1 MSMED
6 FATAL
11 QKYEDRIGKANHVD
25 SKQLAL
31 NYLFPLIRKLAGA
44 VGETLA
50 EHSQAIE
57 DIEDALSSDGDVLV
71 QARNTIML
79 LSGLLDETMVAAGFY
94 TATPQGLK
102 DTGKAPEALRVKFV
116 EAATHVVAAMQAIED
131 ELNGDEEDDEVDADG
146 VDGAQADGE
155 RQSGG
160 AEAAGADTTATVLA
174 FAREP
179 DAIIDG
185 DDAQGAAVAT
195 STSPST
201 SSNGAATNAA
211 Q

>member
-1 MSMED
+1 MPMED

-50 EHSQAIE
+50 EHAQAIE

-71 QARNTIML
+71 QARNAIML
-79 LSGLLDETMVAAGFY
+79 LSGLLDETMVTAGFY

-102 DTGKAPEALRVKFV
+102 DTGKAPEALRAKFV

-131 ELNGDEEDDEVDADG
+131 ELNGDEEDDEVSADG
-146 VDGAQADGE
+146 AVGAQADGE

-160 AEAAGADTTATVLA
+160 AEADGADKAAAVLA

-179 DAIIDG
+179 DAVIDG
-185 DDAQGAAVAT
+185 NDADAQGVAVETT
-195 STSPST
+195 SNNP
-201 SSNGAATNAA
+201 NGATTNAA

>member
-50 EHSQAIE
+50 EHAQAIE

-71 QARNTIML
+71 QARSTIML

-94 TATPQGLK
+94 TATTQGLK

-146 VDGAQADGE
+146 VDGAQADSE

-185 DDAQGAAVAT
+185 NDPQGAAVEIPAT
-195 STSPST
+195 NT
-201 SSNGAATNAA
+201 GAVTNAA

>member
-1 MSMED
+1 MPMED

-50 EHSQAIE
+50 EHAQAIE

-79 LSGLLDETMVAAGFY
+79 LSGLLDETMVTAGFY
-94 TATPQGLK
+94 AATPQGLK
-102 DTGKAPEALRVKFV
+102 DTGKAPEALRAKFV

-131 ELNGDEEDDEVDADG
+131 ELNGDEEDAEVSADG
-146 VDGAQADGE
+146 ADGEQADGE
-155 RQSGG
+155 RQSSG
-160 AEAAGADTTATVLA
+160 AEALGADKAATVLA

-185 DDAQGAAVAT
+185 DDAQGVAVETA
-195 STSPST
+195 SN
-201 SSNGAATNAA
+201 NGAATNAA